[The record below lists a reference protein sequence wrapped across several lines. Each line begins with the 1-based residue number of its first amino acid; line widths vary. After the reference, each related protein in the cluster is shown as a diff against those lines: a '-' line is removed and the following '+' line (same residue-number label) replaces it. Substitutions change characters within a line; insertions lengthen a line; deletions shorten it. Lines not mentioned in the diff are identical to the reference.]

1 MINFLQTLEYLHE
14 ETKNGLT
21 KTYKQAVETGFECF
35 LKEHEDNYN
44 INEARAEF
52 EKSSYYFLILE
63 EFEKYKL
70 ETLRNCKNDAQNLL
84 INSIDQANNIDDL
97 RKAIKIYIDIVKLL
111 KSLI

>member
-14 ETKNGLT
+14 EAKNGLT
-21 KTYKQAVETGFECF
+21 ITYKQAVETGFECF
-35 LKEHEDNYN
+35 LKEYKDNYN